1 MKKVVRSA
9 MLGCAVAL
17 ATMAAQALDD
27 TDKSFIADA
36 SQGDLTE
43 IKLSQLALSKSSN
56 ADVKTY
62 AQKMIDDHTML
73 ETKMKPFADK
83 AGVTPATD
91 LNAEHQSVYDK
102 LNGLSGTDFDKAY
115 VEAMDKD
122 HHEDLTKFKSEMG
135 ATKDPA
141 FKKTVAQGT
150 KVVAMHTRMIDGL
163 SRKMG
168 QTPAAS

>member
-1 MKKVVRSA
+1 MKKTVLSA
-9 MLGCAVAL
+9 VFGCAVVLTTA
-17 ATMAAQALDD
+17 AAQTLND

-56 ADVKTY
+56 GNVKTY

-91 LNAEHQSVYDK
+91 LNSEHQAVYDK
-102 LNGLSGTDFDKAY
+102 LNGLSGTDFDKSY

-122 HHEDLTKFKSEMG
+122 HHEDLTKFKSELG
-135 ATKDPA
+135 TTKDPE

-150 KVVAMHTRMIDGL
+150 KVVAMHTKMIDGI